1 MGCLGCG
8 GLGHAPGSGIRLL
21 KNGLTLPALQA
32 SLGSLVAGSSLALV
46 PVGSSSKL
54 TPSDREKMKRQ
65 LEKDYSSVFVTAE
78 TMPALCYLN
87 TIQQQ
92 KADKLW
98 EWLPW
103 RRILSEEQ
111 LLEVKSRRSRSGA
124 GADAAPDEWDLEIA
138 GAALRVQHLLETRS
152 HAFAMVGACHLHS
165 WVVYVKKFLSLYA
178 RKPSDMFRAPTV
190 QEAEMADRAVLDEVL
205 QLCFSGHSL
214 DDALSH
220 VVVDRDML
228 RHVLVERPKAVS
240 VKAEKEKP
248 IAPLPSAGLPP
259 LPRKS
264 DSKRQ
269 PSNLGGGRQTAK
281 RRRNGECW
289 LWVEGKCSN
298 RACRF
303 KHECALCG
311 DKSHHAAVCPKQAP
325 L

>member
-1 MGCLGCG
+1 ML
-8 GLGHAPGSGIRLL
+8 
-21 KNGLTLPALQA
+21 
-32 SLGSLVAGSSLALV
+32 
-46 PVGSSSKL
+46 
-54 TPSDREKMKRQ
+54 
-65 LEKDYSSVFVTAE
+65 
-78 TMPALCYLN
+78 
-87 TIQQQ
+87 
-92 KADKLW
+92 LW

-111 LLEVKSRRSRSGA
+111 LLEVKSRRSRS

-190 QEAEMADRAVLDEVL
+190 QEAAMADRAVLDEVF

-240 VKAEKEKP
+240 VKAEKDRFP
-248 IAPLPSAGLPP
+248 LQDYRLCPASRVQSVSLPTWVGGVRLPSAFATGNAGSGSRESVPTGLAVSSTNVLCAATNPTT
-259 LPRKS
+259 LRCA
-264 DSKRQ
+264 
-269 PSNLGGGRQTAK
+269 PS
-281 RRRNGECW
+281 RRRC
-289 LWVEGKCSN
+289 
-298 RACRF
+298 
-303 KHECALCG
+303 
-311 DKSHHAAVCPKQAP
+311 D
-325 L
+325 

>member
-32 SLGSLVAGSSLALV
+32 SPGSLVAGSSLALV
-46 PVGSSSKL
+46 PVGSSKL
-54 TPSDREKMKRQ
+54 MPSDREKMKCQ
-65 LEKDYSSVFVTAE
+65 LENDYSSVFVTAE

-124 GADAAPDEWDLEIA
+124 DAAPRVPEWDLEIA
-138 GAALRVQHLLETRS
+138 GAALRHLLETRS

-190 QEAEMADRAVLDEVL
+190 QEAEMADRAVLDEVF
-205 QLCFSGHSL
+205 QL
-214 DDALSH
+214 
-220 VVVDRDML
+220 
-228 RHVLVERPKAVS
+228 
-240 VKAEKEKP
+240 
-248 IAPLPSAGLPP
+248 
-259 LPRKS
+259 
-264 DSKRQ
+264 
-269 PSNLGGGRQTAK
+269 
-281 RRRNGECW
+281 
-289 LWVEGKCSN
+289 
-298 RACRF
+298 
-303 KHECALCG
+303 
-311 DKSHHAAVCPKQAP
+311 
-325 L
+325 